1 MAVRL
6 KPLNEQV
13 IVITGASSGIG
24 LVTARMAAARGAKIF
39 LTSRNAQDLE
49 SICKELR
56 SGGAECDYEAAD
68 VAEAGGLERVARKC
82 EQRFGG
88 FDTWVNNAG
97 VSIFGRILETKTE
110 DARKLF
116 DTNFWGLV
124 EGCRV
129 AVAGLKKRGGGA
141 IINIGS
147 VLSEFGYPMQGF
159 YTAAKHAV
167 KGITDSLRREL
178 QAEKAPVSVTLIK
191 PGAIDTPYTLHAKN
205 QMEGEPV
212 HVPPV
217 YAPEVVAKAILDCAA
232 HPVREVNVG
241 FSARLFP
248 LLDRVSPRIQ
258 DFLMSRFFM
267 ENKQSK
273 DKPAR
278 HDEEALEHPPAN
290 EGRERGNYE
299 GHVMKSSLYTRA
311 ALLGSRNRKFL
322 GAGALA
328 AMAGAVGYALTRR
341 V

>member
-1 MAVRL
+1 MPVHL
-6 KPLNEQV
+6 KPLNKQV
-13 IVITGASSGIG
+13 ILITGASSGIG
-24 LVTARMAAARGAKIF
+24 LVTARMAAKQGAKVF
-39 LTSRNAQDLE
+39 LTSRNEEDLRKICDDIRAQ
-49 SICKELR
+49 
-56 SGGAECDYEAAD
+56 GGECDYEVAD
-68 VAEAGGLERVARKC
+68 VAQEGSLERVARKC

-97 VSIFGRILETKTE
+97 TSIYGRILETQNQ

-129 AVAGLKKRGGGA
+129 AAAGLKQRGGGA

-159 YTAAKHAV
+159 YAATKHAV

-178 QAEKAPVSVTLIK
+178 QAEKAPISVTLVK

-217 YAPEVVAKAILDCAA
+217 YAPEVVAKTILECATYSI
-232 HPVREVNVG
+232 REIGVG
-241 FSARLFP
+241 FSSRMFP
-248 LLDRVSPRIQ
+248 LFDRLSPRFQ

-273 DKPAR
+273 NKRADHNQEVLGHPAP
-278 HDEEALEHPPAN
+278 H
-290 EGRERGNYE
+290 EGNERGNYE
-299 GHVMKSSLYTRA
+299 GHVMESSFYTRA
-311 ALLGSRNRKFL
+311 ALMGARNRKFL
-322 GAGALA
+322 GGALA
-328 AMAGAVGYALTRR
+328 AMAGAVSYALIRR
-341 V
+341 